1 MSSGEIRVKRKLPI
15 LPVALA
21 LVAVAG
27 VALLLV
33 RGLDFRAAEERS
45 IALVRSAGPWA
56 FFAGAALLP
65 AIGAPLSFFTILAGE
80 LFAPRMTLPGVIA
93 AMFAAIAVNLALTY
107 WLARYALRPLISRLA
122 AHYGYGIP
130 KVTPAN
136 ALSVALVV
144 RLTPGPPYF
153 LQSYILGMAEAP
165 FGLYMVVSWLC
176 QLPWGIGFIV
186 LGKGLFNGNF
196 KMAIYG
202 VGLIVVASVI
212 VQQLRKRYAARVD

>member
-1 MSSGEIRVKRKLPI
+1 MSSGEFRARRKLPI
-15 LPVALA
+15 VPVAAALA
-21 LVAVAG
+21 ALAAVAV
-27 VALLLV
+27 LV
-33 RGLDFRAAEERS
+33 LRGMDYRAVEEQS

-65 AIGAPLSFFTILAGE
+65 AIGAPLSFFTILSGE
-80 LFAPRMTLPGVIA
+80 LFAPRMTLLGVIA
-93 AMFAAIAVNLALTY
+93 AMFVAIAVNLALTY

-122 AHYGYGIP
+122 AYYGYGIP
-130 KVTPAN
+130 KVTPEN

-153 LQSYILGMAEAP
+153 LQSYILGMAEMP

-202 VGLIVVASVI
+202 VGLIVVATVV
-212 VQQLRKRYAARVD
+212 VQQLRKRYASRVH